1 MAKIYE
7 FDGVVPVIDTSAFV
21 HPDAVVIG
29 DVIIGPR
36 CYIGPCACLRGDFG
50 RIMIGAGANI
60 QDTCVIHSFP
70 EMDVI
75 LEEDCHVGHGA
86 ILHGC
91 TIRKNALI
99 GMNSVVMDHV
109 TIGENSFVAAMS
121 FVKSGMS
128 AGANMLIGGVPAKEI
143 RPLTEE
149 EVLWKSKATKLYQRL
164 AAHSIT
170 SMREVVPLESIE
182 PNRKRASYSKNDA
195 ITLNQ
200 MRILDEFTAVN
211 LATQRIEKE

>member
-1 MAKIYE
+1 MCDNTLKSGKNMKVYE
-7 FDGVVPVIDTSAFV
+7 FDGVVPVIDTSSFV
-21 HPDAVVIG
+21 HPDAVIIG
-29 DVIIGPR
+29 DVIIGPC

-60 QDTCVIHSFP
+60 QDACVIHSFP
-70 EMDVI
+70 AMDVI
-75 LEEDCHVGHGA
+75 LEENCHVGHGA

-109 TIGENSFVAAMS
+109 IIGENSFVAAMS

-143 RPLTEE
+143 RLLKEE
-149 EVLWKSKATKLYQRL
+149 EILWKSKGTKLYQRL
-164 AAHSIT
+164 AAR
-170 SMREVVPLESIE
+170 SMMSMQEVVPLESVE
-182 PNRKRASYSKNDA
+182 SDRRRVD
-195 ITLNQ
+195 
-200 MRILDEFTAVN
+200 N
-211 LATQRIEKE
+211 LRE